1 MNTHAGDCEPWQKR
15 KTIEGEEGNMIR
27 ARLAAHVPM
36 LAALIWLMAGSA
48 LAQGSSDRVEVIISR
63 SDASPHS
70 RMSVR
75 GFFNLVKRTA
85 ASLTAYALP
94 LTKCEKWTLP
104 KDQLEG
110 VKKAAAKEGLLV
122 TELGTGWDRLFQA
135 TPPDFAISEKQKS
148 LLDLVKRSKATADV
162 KIMAGPSPSTLE
174 YALTKDAK
182 APAGSQA
189 PKLTVALS
197 DQTVLTVARTS
208 LDLKRNV
215 CIWRGEVEQTGGLVT
230 LMWWPNG
237 NMAGTV
243 QDQGK
248 IYSIRHLGGQF
259 YAVAELNTERMPQEH
274 AALPSSLRASDPT
287 LRDDPLVQQ
296 GDASLLRR
304 LVTAMR
310 PPQASA
316 VPAQQAPRKRAA
328 AAPIK
333 PGTKSKDVVIDVI
346 VAYTRKAASN
356 YGDVKRELVDL
367 AIEEGN
373 HSLRMSNL
381 GHIKLRLVH
390 AYQTSYVE
398 DGEHFQ
404 HLWRFADRG
413 DRYMDEIHALR
424 DKYRA
429 DVGVLIVDDPAGC
442 GLSTRVY
449 ADAEDA
455 YSVVHH
461 ECAAASYSL
470 AHEIGHLIGAR
481 HELALDKNMAP
492 FPYGHGFVNGSKWRD
507 IMSYKG
513 SCGGCPRLP
522 VWSSPNLRVKGDPA
536 GTPDLD
542 NARVVAEQAARVAA
556 FR

>member
-1 MNTHAGDCEPWQKR
+1 
-15 KTIEGEEGNMIR
+15 MIR
-27 ARLAAHVPM
+27 ARLAAQVP
-36 LAALIWLMAGSA
+36 LAALIWLMPGSA
-48 LAQGSSDRVEVIISR
+48 RAQGLSDSVEVIVSR
-63 SDASPHS
+63 SDASPHT

-75 GFFNLVKRTA
+75 GFFNLVKRGA
-85 ASLTAYALP
+85 ATLTAYALP
-94 LTKCEKWTLP
+94 LTQGEKWTLP
-104 KDQLEG
+104 KDQLEA
-110 VKKAAAKEGLLV
+110 VKSAAAKQGLLV
-122 TELGTGWDRLFQA
+122 TELGAGWEHVFQA
-135 TPPDFAISEKQKS
+135 TPPDFAINAKQKS
-148 LLDLVKRSKATADV
+148 LLDLVKRSQATTDV
-162 KIMAGPSPSTLE
+162 RMMAGPSPSMLE
-174 YALTKDAK
+174 YALTRDAK
-182 APAGSQA
+182 SPAGSAA

-197 DQTVLTVARTS
+197 DQTVLTIARTS
-208 LDLKRNV
+208 LDLKRNL

-237 NMAGTV
+237 KMAGTV
-243 QDQGK
+243 QDQGN

-259 YAVAELNTERMPQEH
+259 YAVVELDTERMPQEH
-274 AALPSSLRASDPT
+274 AALPTSVRASDPN

-304 LVTAMR
+304 LVTAVR
-310 PPQASA
+310 QPQASA
-316 VPAQQAPRKRAA
+316 EPPQQAPRKRKV
-328 AAPIK
+328 AAP
-333 PGTKSKDVVIDVI
+333 TKSAARSKDVVIDVI

-381 GHIKLRLVH
+381 GHVKLRLVH

-398 DGEHFQ
+398 EGEHFQ

-413 DRYMDEIHALR
+413 DGYMDEIQSLR

-429 DVGVLIVDDPAGC
+429 DVAVLIVDDPAGC

-449 ADAEDA
+449 ADADEA

-481 HELALDKNMAP
+481 HELALDKNMTP

-507 IMSYKG
+507 IMSYKV

-522 VWSSPNLRVKGDPA
+522 VWSSPHLRVKGDPA

-542 NARVVAEQAARVAA
+542 NARVIAEQAARVAA
-556 FR
+556 FH